1 MQDDPRNNAQAAQEI
16 MPVGCSQSNA
26 VPEWQAGSMWWR
38 SRELKAACPLEGLF
52 EVAPLLENSHSVKNN
67 PYEERSPRVID
78 SCLSTGIIQKS
89 LAGINGKSEWLYRN

>member
-26 VPEWQAGSMWWR
+26 APEWQAMSLGWH
-38 SRELKAACPLEGLF
+38 SRELMVACPLEGLF

-78 SCLSTGIIQKS
+78 SCLSTGIIQKY
-89 LAGINGKSEWLYRN
+89 LAGTNGKSEWLYRN